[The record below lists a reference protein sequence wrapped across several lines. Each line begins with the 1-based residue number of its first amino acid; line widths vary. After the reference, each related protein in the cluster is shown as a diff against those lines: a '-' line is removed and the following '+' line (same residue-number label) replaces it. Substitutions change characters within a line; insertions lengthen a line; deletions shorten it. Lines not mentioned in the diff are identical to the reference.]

1 MVGANFRK
9 YEHFEK
15 IFNKTYTSYTF
26 YTFVNPYLTELHAQW
41 YKIVKDKYIKI
52 VPINID

>member
-26 YTFVNPYLTELHAQW
+26 YTFVNPYLTELHA
-41 YKIVKDKYIKI
+41 
-52 VPINID
+52 